1 MSKNQQIKTQI
12 LAELNAISTEQLF
25 IDWLNVETI
34 PSGKTCYVVFNNSF
48 LFREDIK
55 TVKSPKYLAC
65 KISSAKSI
73 DFNQCYVIQGI
84 SLNSPYKIIIDS
96 PSLSKSTII
105 QEVRNELTDLG
116 ELVFVL
122 IGEIID
128 DVQISESI
136 SNIDIREIVLNPTQT
151 DLIEFAGR
159 ILKIKDYTDGKLI
172 WDTTKQ
178 HLINEGKTVPS
189 NLSAQI
195 ESALLKIQRHAYSK
209 LEIPSVIDSSKSYLI
224 DKIIQVVQEHITDYS
239 NNIANISGNQQA
251 YNEILR
257 ISYNFVSD
265 INKLLVLII
274 NVCDLKPIILWMN
287 IHKFLK
293 LDIAFKELPFGFS
306 NTKPSLKTYE
316 TLIKN
321 ARNKTFHQLFPFSK
335 SLELRIN
342 SLDDIRLRM
351 FSSFNNKSDNEMSYK
366 DKKLAEILLEFTR
379 VVEQSVDNT
388 FWIKNQDVMNAINI
402 LIIGISF
409 SLKVLRN

>member
-1 MSKNQQIKTQI
+1 MTKNKQIKTQI
-12 LAELNAISTEQLF
+12 LAELNTISTEQSF
-25 IDWLNVETI
+25 VDWLNSETI
-34 PSGKTCYVVFNNSF
+34 PTGQTCYLIFNNSF

-65 KISSAKSI
+65 KISTTKNI
-73 DFNQCYVIQGI
+73 DFSQCYVIQGV

-96 PSLSKSTII
+96 PSLSKLTII
-105 QEVRNELTDLG
+105 QEVKNELTNLG

-136 SNIDIREIVLNPTQT
+136 SSADIKEIVLNPTQT
-151 DLIEFAGR
+151 DLIEFAGCT
-159 ILKIKDYTDGKLI
+159 LKIKDYSDGNLI
-172 WDTTKQ
+172 WDITEQ
-178 HLINEGKTVPS
+178 HLVNEGKNVPS

-195 ESALLKIQRHAYSK
+195 ESALLKIQRRAYSK
-209 LEIPSVIDSSKSYLI
+209 LEIPNVIDSSKKYLI
-224 DKIIQVVQEHITDYS
+224 DKITQVIQEHIADYS
-239 NNIANISGNQQA
+239 NNIANISYNQQA

-265 INKLLVLII
+265 INKLLILII
-274 NVCDLKPIILWMN
+274 NVCDLKPIVLWMN

-293 LDIAFKELPFGFS
+293 LDITFKELPFGFS

-321 ARNKTFHQLFPFSK
+321 ARNKTFHQLFPFNK

-342 SLDDIRLRM
+342 NLDDIRLRM

-388 FWIKNQDVMNAINI
+388 FWVKNQDVMNSINR
-402 LIIGISF
+402 LIIGISS
-409 SLKVLRN
+409 SLKVLRS